1 MKITEMFTK
10 FNTWLHE
17 QGHSREKWITV
28 VIVALVVGGVAYVS
42 GYFDGFF

>member
-1 MKITEMFTK
+1 MFTN

-28 VIVALVVGGVAYVS
+28 IIVALAVGGVAYVS